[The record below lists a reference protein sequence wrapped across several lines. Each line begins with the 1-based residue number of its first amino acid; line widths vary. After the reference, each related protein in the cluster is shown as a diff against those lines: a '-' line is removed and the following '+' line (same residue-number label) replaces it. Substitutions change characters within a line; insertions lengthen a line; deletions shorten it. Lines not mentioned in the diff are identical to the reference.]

1 MTIFRMIYKL
11 PIVPSLF
18 SSYEGCTMCADG
30 YEYTDDDTETNGECI
45 DCGTDQVDGESA
57 SGCAYAY
64 DHCETCGHGVCDG
77 GC

>member
-1 MTIFRMIYKL
+1 
-11 PIVPSLF
+11 
-18 SSYEGCTMCADG
+18 MCADG